1 MTRTWDFKSNKY
13 LQCGNY
19 SVQYVVAVVEQTLT
33 LTNTPADSLL
43 SLLSLRIC
51 MYRHTVACHTHDR
64 FFDVTI
70 CVRMDMLSSYR
81 DAQERLSLNKRCVM
95 RAVHEWASRGHQFC
109 DHGLTCDD
117 RWSFSA
123 HPSIHPKVIQNP
135 SINLPTHSSVLIP
148 WIDDKHCSLAL

>member
-1 MTRTWDFKSNKY
+1 MWY
-13 LQCGNY
+13 LQCTVCG
-19 SVQYVVAVVEQTLT
+19 SGRR
-33 LTNTPADSLL
+33 TNPNPNKHTC
-43 SLLSLRIC
+43 RFVTIVTIVTYIC